1 MNFDTIL
8 NLRTESAGQRGVVIL
23 QFNPQH
29 NIGTQQLTLSTA
41 PATAAAMEVGARYNW
56 TAVEVQP
63 GEAGTADPSTAM
75 SFSAMLN
82 QRIESA
88 SQPGVATLQF
98 LPEASIGAPQL
109 TMTVPLAV
117 SSPLLVGS
125 TYRFEA
131 VKVDDPADQAQAPA
145 EPVEE
150 AA

>member
-1 MNFDTIL
+1 MNFDTVL

-23 QFNPQH
+23 QFVPQQA
-29 NIGTQQLTLSTA
+29 IGTQQLTLSTA

-56 TAVEVQP
+56 TAVKVEP
-63 GEAGTADPSTAM
+63 GDGSTGGASTAM
-75 SFSAMLN
+75 SFAATLN
-82 QRIESA
+82 QRTESA

-98 LPEASIGAPQL
+98 VPEASIGAPQL

-117 SSPLLVGS
+117 SSPLEVGC

-131 VKVDDPADQAQAPA
+131 VKVEEPDTGAQAPA
-145 EPVEE
+145 DPVED

>member
-23 QFNPQH
+23 QFNPQQ

-56 TAVEVQP
+56 TAVKVEP
-63 GEAGTADPSTAM
+63 GDGGTGGGSTAM
-75 SFSAMLN
+75 SFAATLN
-82 QRIESA
+82 QRTESA
-88 SQPGVATLQF
+88 SQAGVATLQF

-117 SSPLLVGS
+117 SSPLEVGS
-125 TYRFEA
+125 NYRFDA
-131 VKVDDPADQAQAPA
+131 VKVEEPDAGAQAPA
-145 EPVEE
+145 DPVEE

>member
-1 MNFDTIL
+1 MNFDTVL

-23 QFNPQH
+23 QFVPQQA
-29 NIGTQQLTLSTA
+29 IGTQQLTLSTA

-56 TAVEVQP
+56 TAVKVEP
-63 GEAGTADPSTAM
+63 GDGGTGGTSTAM
-75 SFSAMLN
+75 SFAAALN
-82 QRIESA
+82 QRTESA

-117 SSPLLVGS
+117 SSPLEVGS

-131 VKVDDPADQAQAPA
+131 VKVEEPDAGAQAPA
-145 EPVEE
+145 DPVED

>member
-1 MNFDTIL
+1 MNFDTVL
-8 NLRTESAGQRGVVIL
+8 NIRTESAGQRGVIVL
-23 QFNPQH
+23 QFVPQQ

-56 TAVEVQP
+56 TAVKVEP
-63 GEAGTADPSTAM
+63 GQGGTGGPPTAM
-75 SFSAMLN
+75 SFATTLN
-82 QRIESA
+82 QRTESA
-88 SQPGVATLQF
+88 TQPGVATLQF

-117 SSPLLVGS
+117 SSPLEVGS

-131 VKVDDPADQAQAPA
+131 VKVDDPADQAQGPA
-145 EPVEE
+145 VPVEE

>member
-1 MNFDTIL
+1 MNFDTVL

-23 QFNPQH
+23 QFVPQQA
-29 NIGTQQLTLSTA
+29 IGTQQLTLSTG

-63 GEAGTADPSTAM
+63 GEAGTAGPSTAM

-98 LPEASIGAPQL
+98 LPEVSIGALQL
-109 TMTVPLAV
+109 TMTVSLAV
-117 SSPLLVGS
+117 SSPLLVGT

-131 VKVDDPADQAQAPA
+131 VRVEDPADQAQVPTDS
-145 EPVEE
+145 

>member
-1 MNFDTIL
+1 MNFDTVL

-23 QFNPQH
+23 QFVPQQA
-29 NIGTQQLTLSTA
+29 IGTQQLTLSTA

-56 TAVEVQP
+56 TAVKVEP
-63 GEAGTADPSTAM
+63 GEGGTGGASTAM
-75 SFSAMLN
+75 SFAATLN
-82 QRIESA
+82 QRTESA

-109 TMTVPLAV
+109 TMTVPLVV
-117 SSPLLVGS
+117 SSPLEVGS

-131 VKVDDPADQAQAPA
+131 VKVEEPDAEAQAPVD
-145 EPVEE
+145 PVEE

>member
-1 MNFDTIL
+1 MNFDTVL
-8 NLRTESAGQRGVVIL
+8 NLRTESASQRGVVIL
-23 QFNPQH
+23 QFVPQQA
-29 NIGTQQLTLSTA
+29 IGTQQLTLSTA

-56 TAVEVQP
+56 TAVKVEA
-63 GEAGTADPSTAM
+63 GEAGAGEASAAM
-75 SFSAMLN
+75 SFAATLN
-82 QRIESA
+82 QRTESA

-117 SSPLLVGS
+117 SSPLEVGS

-131 VKVDDPADQAQAPA
+131 VKVEQPNAEAQAPA
-145 EPVEE
+145 DPVEE

>member
-1 MNFDTIL
+1 MNFDTVL

-23 QFNPQH
+23 QFVPQQV
-29 NIGTQQLTLSTA
+29 IGTQQLTLSTA

-56 TAVEVQP
+56 TAVKVEP
-63 GEAGTADPSTAM
+63 GDGGAGGASTAM
-75 SFSAMLN
+75 SFAATLN
-82 QRIESA
+82 QRTESA

-117 SSPLLVGS
+117 SSPLEVGT

-131 VKVDDPADQAQAPA
+131 VKVEEPTDQAQAPA
-145 EPVEE
+145 DPVEE